1 MLDHAGLLARDP
13 LPCRG
18 MARAIISSLLVVIL
32 WPVLAVAAPPVP
44 SGAHPRIWLD
54 GETLAH
60 LRAEAKRPQSATAR
74 AIAGCDRVRREPSQH
89 LVDQY
94 QGFTFSEHLQNCALA
109 WQVTGKKEYAETAL
123 IYFRAL
129 LDDYKKVGAGDGGDD
144 VVRHDSGYAV
154 RMFGPNA
161 ALGYDWLYDAPGMT
175 EALRAHARAR
185 FSAWM
190 DWYQAE
196 GYLADKPGANFQ
208 AGYVYAATLIAI
220 AQGAEAGAAGTALWQ
235 RVVETVF
242 GKEMLPAMA
251 SGGILHGGDWPEGW
265 QYGALSVLEYALAM
279 RALQEQGVALAGAE
293 QWGEQL
299 MRRYLHG
306 LTPTGAMFVG
316 GDTQIEAPHLEPSVY
331 PLLAVL
337 VGPATEAARSWA
349 RATKQALEVHE
360 EQYPLYEALADA
372 SRGSV
377 TSPLSHEPTYYF
389 ASGTQTFYVRSS
401 WSAKAAWAVVQ
412 CTPRRRDHQ
421 HLNAG
426 NVLLSR
432 GADAVLVDPSP
443 YDSLSSLTSNAP
455 TVVSKNLPENYQ
467 PSQAPWGEQTRLTS
481 AGQTASGVAVVQC
494 DYADQYRFKETQ
506 PDVLA
511 ARRDVVFVPW
521 NDGASLV
528 IIDQTRTRDSSQ
540 PLQMRFRTAAPLR
553 ANGNAARGH
562 VGSTQVGI
570 GRLWASSNAR
580 ARIAPVTVGNCY
592 GGVARGQCAAARFL
606 VHEYSVEVPGPQ
618 AALAH
623 VVDASATGPLAPI
636 STREGAGY
644 RVALL
649 ERGGETTAV
658 VVPEGPAA
666 QLTYQAPR
674 RARHVVLHPS
684 GGTFASA
691 TGSADGKQCRISVR
705 AGAARTLAE
714 PLVLNVSESCV
725 VTVEE
730 PRRASPVEDSMFA
743 KAADTPPGASGR
755 AATRQSPAPSFTAVQ
770 PSPRGCGCAAGT
782 SDAASM
788 GGGLLGLMWLLRR
801 RLRRDRFQRYRRC

>member
-1 MLDHAGLLARDP
+1 MRRSLQLLCA
-13 LPCRG
+13 
-18 MARAIISSLLVVIL
+18 AAL
-32 WPVLAVAAPPVP
+32 WMVSQPALAAPPVP

-74 AIAGCDRVRREPSQH
+74 AIAGCDRVRREPSRH

-123 IYFRAL
+123 VYFQAL

-185 FSAWM
+185 FGAWM

-220 AQGAEAGAAGTALWQ
+220 AQGAEAGAAGEALWQ

-372 SRGSV
+372 RTGPAEPFASD
-377 TSPLSHEPTYYF
+377 EPTAYF
-389 ASGTQTFYVRSS
+389 ASGTETLYLRSS
-401 WSAKAAWAVVQ
+401 WSPDAIWAVVQ

-426 NVLLSR
+426 NVVLSR
-432 GADAVLVDPSP
+432 GDDHVLVDPSP
-443 YDSLSSLTSNAP
+443 YDSMSSLTSNAP
-455 TVVSKNLPENYQ
+455 TVVSKNLPDNYQ
-467 PSQAPWGEQTRLTS
+467 PSQAPWGEETRMVM
-481 AGQTASGVAVVQC
+481 AGQAASGVAAARC
-494 DYADQYRFKETQ
+494 AYADQYRFKATT
-506 PDVLA
+506 PDVLDA
-511 ARRDVVFVPW
+511 QRDVVLVPW
-521 NDGASLV
+521 QRGGSLVVVDRVKTTTAEQPLALRFRSPAPLELLPGDGDAGSTPLAGASGVLGDTTFT
-528 IIDQTRTRDSSQ
+528 I
-540 PLQMRFRTAAPLR
+540 AP
-553 ANGNAARGH
+553 
-562 VGSTQVGI
+562 
-570 GRLWASSNAR
+570 LWASGGTSKIEPLA
-580 ARIAPVTVGNCY
+580 VGNCY
-592 GGVARGQCAAARFL
+592 GGVERGKCDAARIPGSQL
-606 VHEYSVEVPGPQ
+606 AIEVPG
-618 AALAH
+618 AAPAAGFLLDAAPEGATTAFEVRETKEYRLAILRHAEQLAVIAVANGAAIASYEAPRGDAHH
-623 VVDASATGPLAPI
+623 VVLDPPPADAISATASP
-636 STREGAGY
+636 GAD
-644 RVALL
+644 RTCLVTLT
-649 ERGGETTAV
+649 RGGSGALPARPLIFRVDEQCNVASDPLILAVDAPAV
-658 VVPEGPAA
+658 VAKGAAAAPSKVPEG
-666 QLTYQAPR
+666 
-674 RARHVVLHPS
+674 ARL
-684 GGTFASA
+684 
-691 TGSADGKQCRISVR
+691 
-705 AGAARTLAE
+705 
-714 PLVLNVSESCV
+714 
-725 VTVEE
+725 
-730 PRRASPVEDSMFA
+730 
-743 KAADTPPGASGR
+743 
-755 AATRQSPAPSFTAVQ
+755 
-770 PSPRGCGCAAGT
+770 GCGCRCQLSPAA
-782 SDAASM
+782 AAAHA
-788 GGGLLGLMWLLRR
+788 WLVMLVLVVLAPVRKRCGRR
-801 RLRRDRFQRYRRC
+801 HC